1 MERKAEVPET
11 VVHATSETRK
21 PIAADSKVKSTG
33 QAARQQKPNN
43 GADSQSHCEEFGGQL
58 NQQSNET
65 CEKQKFEEI
74 MHGEIPKVF
83 AENNYHLLLKQ

>member
-11 VVHATSETRK
+11 VVHATTESRK
-21 PIAADSKVKSTG
+21 PIAADSEVKSTG

-43 GADSQSHCEEFGGQL
+43 GACGQSYCEKFGGQL

-65 CEKQKFEEI
+65 CEKQEFEEI
-74 MHGEIPKVF
+74 VHGEISKVF
-83 AENNYHLLLKQ
+83 AENNYHLTLRQ